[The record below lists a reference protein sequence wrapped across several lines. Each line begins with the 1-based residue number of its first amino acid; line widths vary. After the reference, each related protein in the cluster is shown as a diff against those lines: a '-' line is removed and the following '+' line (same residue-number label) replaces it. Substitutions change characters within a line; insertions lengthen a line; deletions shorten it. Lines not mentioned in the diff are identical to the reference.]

1 MPGSVSFH
9 SDNQLFKFIYML
21 FLDYY
26 LLIHC
31 YHYDVILL
39 NYNAFGIV
47 FAFNLCLI
55 YVTFLINKLT
65 MKKLLIVLMVL
76 LGGIFSAYAL
86 SAGSEEN
93 LVAGP
98 FEDVVGAIKQGD
110 VNSLS
115 RYLDNNVEINI
126 SGKANSYSKAQA
138 EIILKDF
145 FSKNQVKSFELV
157 HQGGESSRFGI
168 GNLSTSGGNYRLSF
182 FLQKKGGA
190 MVLNELRFENK

>member
-1 MPGSVSFH
+1 
-9 SDNQLFKFIYML
+9 
-21 FLDYY
+21 
-26 LLIHC
+26 
-31 YHYDVILL
+31 
-39 NYNAFGIV
+39 
-47 FAFNLCLI
+47 
-55 YVTFLINKLT
+55 

-76 LGGIFSAYAL
+76 LGGIVSAFAL
-86 SAGSEEN
+86 SAGSDEV

-110 VNSLS
+110 VSGLS

-157 HQGGESSRFGI
+157 HQGGEASRFGI

-182 FLQKKGGA
+182 FLQKKGGS